1 MPRRRKLAKTLRCMG
16 RQFPLNPKVWRAM
29 EQQAKENK
37 KWAENHEFADNPDAW
52 PASGMSQK
60 MLKERLRK
68 SVRELAEHSYC
79 YLYWRAHAQTN
90 IGALDP
96 ADRRKWEKLTGEPI
110 PPEDYLGK
118 GKRSSHR
125 REHLLPI
132 LTDKES
138 AGRGQKM
145 RFLPD
150 GKIQIDE
157 GEPFDPKQSDRAVA
171 ARKALRKRWSKPVQE
186 WLEYEADADSFS
198 AKLAWHR
205 VWKLA
210 DDAPKY
216 EIFEALKLIDPL
228 QWKHSR
234 SQYKGA
240 SRQAASADAQRD
252 MIAQLS
258 KMKATESIDP
268 AGLAREADTTS
279 LNADYFLQSLVKKG
293 LAEKDGKWY
302 SIPNPTALLKLGSKR
317 QAGSKRPDFTI
328 FLDSFFVSIER
339 DSFEH
344 GEIGGGKSG
353 EILHGGDLK
362 FKSARDFIAWVN
374 REFGLKPDLDAW
386 TAFEPGRIDV
396 QWSAYDDGTPVTDKR
411 DFEAFKRGEIDLYN
425 ADLHLYV
432 RFGKLW
438 TPEEDEIAKLFGIST
453 Y

>member
-1 MPRRRKLAKTLRCMG
+1 MSDASLRKNLIKLAHDK
-16 RQFPLNPKVWRAM
+16 P
-29 EQQAKENK
+29 
-37 KWAENHEFADNPDAW
+37 
-52 PASGMSQK
+52 
-60 MLKERLRK
+60 
-68 SVRELAEHSYC
+68 EL
-79 YLYWRAHAQTN
+79 
-90 IGALDP
+90 
-96 ADRRKWEKLTGEPI
+96 
-110 PPEDYLGK
+110 
-118 GKRSSHR
+118 

-157 GEPFDPKQSDRAVA
+157 GEPFDPEEEPGAVA
-171 ARKALRKRWSKPVQE
+171 ARQALRKRTWSRFVKQ
-186 WLEYEADADSFS
+186 WLEAVGKADHGS
-198 AKLAWHR
+198 ANYIQKNLIFTPR
-205 VWKLA
+205 TE
-210 DDAPKY
+210 DDVKR
-216 EIFEALKLIDPL
+216 EWFEAFKRVDPTG
-228 QWKHSR
+228 WKHSK
-234 SQYKGA
+234 SPYKGA

-258 KMKATESIDP
+258 KMKDTESIDP
-268 AGLAREADTTS
+268 AGLARMADTTS

-317 QAGSKRPDFTI
+317 QAASKRPDFTI